1 MMIMMIVFVAAF
13 FWRTTGLYTKT
24 LAKIVYYDIAR
35 FTGVFLVIFLA
46 FCGAFFLSLRA
57 TNAVQVFG

>member
-1 MMIMMIVFVAAF
+1 MMIMMTVFVAAF
-13 FWRTTGLYTKT
+13 FLKDNWT
-24 LAKIVYYDIAR
+24 LHQDIAKIVYYDIAR